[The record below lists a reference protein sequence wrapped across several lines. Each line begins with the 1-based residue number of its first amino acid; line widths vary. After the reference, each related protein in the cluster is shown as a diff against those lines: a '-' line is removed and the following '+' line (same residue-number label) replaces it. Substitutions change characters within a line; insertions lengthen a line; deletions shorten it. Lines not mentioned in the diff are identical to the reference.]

1 MNEYKYA
8 FRFPNTFMADDRIR
22 LPIIMEDC
30 FFWAH
35 QYLYGDKIDIN
46 LWFNSVTQPANT
58 TGIFINHFLLIN
70 GKSKQKIN
78 VAVH

>member
-1 MNEYKYA
+1 MLFGSQIHLWQTIGFGCQLLWKTV
-8 FRFPNTFMADDRIR
+8 F
-22 LPIIMEDC
+22 L
-30 FFWAH
+30 WAH